1 VIRTN
6 RIDAWLGAVDERLA
20 RRALLGIGIHRGQL
34 GIAKLDAALAP
45 RQLRPVRWTLTDDEF
60 EHQSMARPEDVALDP
75 GFELRLA
82 VETDAQHDE
91 ILRRLLGTPSVASAF
106 VAVRRPAG
114 SLRRRAWRWPLRIGL
129 MGYTR
134 DAEEAVRAAI
144 GRPSLA
150 RLLDIRRI
158 EDDPG
163 AVDVLV
169 VNGPLS
175 EAVSH
180 LIQLR
185 PVANLVVILDAAP
198 DQSPMVEALLST
210 ARAATSAVGS
220 ALAPR
225 TELPKLIEPLI
236 FEASRAEPLDI
247 ALTRAAGPEL
257 LLYAEPEGMQRAAL
271 PEIALRTAREIN
283 RAGSALPSLEPFRA
297 QLVTA
302 AGDALHGESDEATT
316 IADIVG
322 AAEPELAQLEAT
334 RWCQA
339 RIGADNVL
347 RRGSN
352 EVEVFIGPPEPDAL
366 ASSMPFGD
374 EELPWEEEQVE
385 AFRLTVLFVPVK
397 ESLAVQQAELELPRL
412 GCSPSVRFEL
422 TVAPGVVTATARIV
436 VLFRSRVLQTAV
448 LRGRVGRQAR
458 LTDLAAFVS
467 DLDELDDRRPFDVA
481 LFLNETSGR
490 SVLLRGS
497 QGCTRVSHGGAVKP
511 IARGIADLLA
521 TAAAHSSLRL
531 KSKAARTLLIELAVA
546 GHDLYMTLEDELG
559 PLAGMDRIQV
569 VSASP
574 DFPLPIE
581 LVYEREPP
589 DEDARLCPEYLV
601 DPERCNGACK
611 GVDDTTVICPNAFW
625 GMSKTIERLRVDPG
639 AAAHPDDGYLL
650 CVADR
655 PRTGRRDVRIDR
667 IVVGAS
673 GRVDE
678 VDSAKLVAAL
688 AGAVS
693 AKTWKDLTTELSAD
707 DTQLLVLC
715 PHTDYEKLVLEIGR
729 TNLTRGRIAARYVTG
744 GRDVKPFVV
753 LFGCRT
759 APTPDDPGGFAARFI
774 QTGARAVFH
783 SSTDL
788 LSSHAIELASR
799 LASRL
804 VGGVDPPQLLSEAM
818 TAFRRQAVADG
829 YLAGLAIAAI
839 GDADWAL

>member
-6 RIDAWLGAVDERLA
+6 RIDAWLAGVDERLA
-20 RRALLGIGIHRGQL
+20 RHALLGIGIHRGQL
-34 GIAKLDAALAP
+34 ASAATDADLAL
-45 RQLRPVRWTLTDDEF
+45 RQRRPVRWTLTDDEF
-60 EHQSMARPEDVALDP
+60 EHRSMVTPEDVALDP
-75 GFELRLA
+75 NFELRLA

-91 ILRRLLGTPSVASAF
+91 ILRRLLGNPGVASAF

-114 SLRRRAWRWPLRIGL
+114 SLRRRAWHWPLRIGL
-129 MGYTR
+129 MGYPP
-134 DAEEAVRAAI
+134 DAEEVVRAAV
-144 GRPSLA
+144 GYPSPA
-150 RLLDIRRI
+150 QLLDIRRI
-158 EDDPG
+158 EDGPG

-169 VNGPLS
+169 VNGPLVD
-175 EAVSH
+175 AVTQ
-180 LIQLR
+180 LVQLR
-185 PVANLVVILDAAP
+185 PVANLVVILDAAT
-198 DQSPMVEALLST
+198 DQSPIVEALLST

-220 ALAPR
+220 ALAPP

-236 FEASRAEPLDI
+236 VEASRAAPLDI
-247 ALTRAAGPEL
+247 ALTRAAGPGL
-257 LLYAEPEGMQRAAL
+257 LLYAEPEAMQHAAL

-283 RAGSALPSLEPFRA
+283 RAGSALPSLEPLRA

-302 AGDALHGESDEATT
+302 AGGALHGGDEAMA

-322 AAEPELAQLEAT
+322 AAEPELAQLNAT

-339 RIGADNVL
+339 RVGADNIL

-352 EVEVFIGPPEPDAL
+352 EVEFFIGPTEPGAL

-374 EELPWEEEQVE
+374 EEFPWAEEQVE
-385 AFRLTVLFVPVK
+385 AFRLTVLFLPVK
-397 ESLAVQQAELELPRL
+397 ESLAVQQAELELPRF
-412 GCSPSVRFEL
+412 GRSPSVRFEFTL
-422 TVAPGVVTATARIV
+422 EPGVVTAAARIV

-448 LRGRVGRQAR
+448 LRGRVGRQTR
-458 LTDLAAFVS
+458 LTDLAAFLP
-467 DLDELDDRRPFDVA
+467 DLGELDDRRPFDVA
-481 LFLNETSGR
+481 LLLNDTRGHP
-490 SVLLRGS
+490 VLLRCS

-511 IARGIADLLA
+511 IAQEIADLLA
-521 TAAAHSSLRL
+521 TAAADSSLRL
-531 KSKAARTLLIELAVA
+531 SSKAARTLLIELAVA
-546 GHDLYMTLEDELG
+546 GHDLYMTLEGELG
-559 PLAGMDRIQV
+559 PLAGRDRIQV

-589 DEDARLCPEYLV
+589 DEGAKLCPEYLI

-611 GVDDTTVICPNAFW
+611 GVDNTTVICPNAFW
-625 GMSKTIERLRVDPG
+625 GMSKTIERQRVEPG
-639 AAAHPDDGYLL
+639 TASDLGG
-650 CVADR
+650 DR
-655 PRTGRRDVRIDR
+655 PRAGRRGVRIDR

-678 VDSAKLVAAL
+678 ADSAKLVTAL
-688 AGAVS
+688 AGAVG
-693 AKTWKDLTTELSAD
+693 AKNWRDLTTALSAD

-715 PHTDYEKLVLEIGR
+715 PHADYEKFILEIGHA
-729 TNLTRGRIAARYVTG
+729 NLKRGRIAERYVTG

-759 APTPDDPGGFAARFI
+759 APTSHDPGGFAARFM

-788 LSSHAIELASR
+788 LSSHAIELARR

-804 VGGVDPPQLLSEAM
+804 VDGTDPPQLLSEAM
-818 TAFRRQAVADG
+818 TAFRRRAVADG
-829 YLAGLAIAAI
+829 YLAGLAIASI
-839 GDADWAL
+839 GDADWAV